1 MTGRSEQSGDLPED
15 QPEDRAGDAAYLAP
29 YREAIDVFGA
39 GFEATLWADR
49 RTQLLRFDVMLEMVD
64 LAGRK
69 LVDAGC
75 GAGDL
80 AGYLIERR
88 VPFAHYIGI
97 DGVADQIA
105 AAQAHS
111 YPHCEFRTADLVHEH
126 ALLDAIDP
134 DIIIISGTLNTMDEH
149 TARTII
155 EHAFRAA
162 REAVIFNFLSD
173 RPHPRYLEMKL
184 GPARRFD
191 TARWIDWAL
200 GLTPCVA
207 FRQDY
212 LDGHDATVLLR
223 HAPGEE

>member
-1 MTGRSEQSGDLPED
+1 MTGPRDNPH
-15 QPEDRAGDAAYLAP
+15 DASYLAP
-29 YREAIDVFGA
+29 YREAVDVFGA

-49 RTQLLRFDVMLEMVD
+49 RTQLLRFDIMLEMVD

-69 LVDAGC
+69 VVDAGC

-80 AGYLIERR
+80 AAFLTERR
-88 VPFAHYIGI
+88 VQIARYIGI
-97 DGVADQIA
+97 DAVVDQIDA
-105 AAQAHS
+105 ARRLAL
-111 YPHCEFRTADLVHEH
+111 PHCEFLIADLVQQPG
-126 ALLDAIDP
+126 ALDEIDH
-134 DIIIISGTLNTMDEH
+134 DVVIVSGTLNTMTEAV
-149 TARTII
+149 ARQFI
-155 EHAFRAA
+155 ERAFRAA

-173 RPHPRYLEMKL
+173 RPHPKYLQMKL

-191 TARWIDWAL
+191 TARWIDWSL

-223 HAPGEE
+223 HAPVEE

>member
-1 MTGRSEQSGDLPED
+1 MTGPIEQP
-15 QPEDRAGDAAYLAP
+15 GDASYLAP
-29 YREAIDVFGA
+29 YREAIEAFGA

-69 LVDAGC
+69 IVDAGC

-80 AGYLIERR
+80 AAYLIERR
-88 VPFAHYIGI
+88 IPFAHYIGI

-105 AAQAHS
+105 AAQAHRLA
-111 YPHCEFRTADLVHEH
+111 HCEFRIADLVREA
-126 ALLDAIDP
+126 ALLESIDP
-134 DIIIISGTLNTMDEH
+134 DLIIISGTLNTMDER
-149 TARTII
+149 TARTLI
-155 EHAFRAA
+155 ERAFRAA

-223 HAPGEE
+223 HAADEG